1 MRTEKDTQL
10 LFIDLAIGKAVSDYK
25 YGNVNRKG
33 HPFGTPERDA
43 YNDKID
49 ELKGV
54 DYELEQRD
62 SALSIE
68 KGEDV

>member
-49 ELKGV
+49 ELK
-54 DYELEQRD
+54 ELNHG
-62 SALSIE
+62 
-68 KGEDV
+68 K

>member
-1 MRTEKDTQL
+1 MKLWLR
-10 LFIDLAIGKAVSDYK
+10 
-25 YGNVNRKG
+25 R
-33 HPFGTPERDA
+33 PFGTPERDA